1 MRFLPFLV
9 SRLFFL
15 SILFVLLSLPT
26 FPLFAQEGSLRIQ
39 SIELRGNQHI
49 ESSAIRSRMTLNVG
63 DSFNTEVVRQQI
75 QHIYEMGYF
84 EDVRVQTESEH
95 QGMKVV
101 FVLKEK
107 PFNAE
112 VAFDGNDHFSEDK
125 LKEKI
130 TVRSQVFLDL
140 EQVKTSTENIRKAY
154 QDDGYYNSDVVPVV
168 QTIGENRTRVTFFIK
183 EGSRARIKTV
193 TFKGRRVVRK
203 KDLMKS
209 MATRE
214 WIPLW
219 SMITD
224 AGILKKNEIPNDI
237 ERIKEVYMNKG
248 YLDVQVGQPTIDLDK
263 TKKWFTV
270 TFPIVEGE
278 PYLVSRVRFQNYTV
292 FTEKEL
298 RAGLSIHSDDV
309 FQRSRVRMEVTR
321 LKDLY
326 GKKGYAFTEV
336 TPAILPDSATR
347 TTEVDFKI
355 DAGDLIQIRGIHI
368 AGNAKTRDNVIR
380 RELRLDE
387 GDMIDSVAI
396 KRSFQRLNNLNFFK
410 TVEVVPEQINK
421 RQVDLNVK
429 VKEKPTGSFSVGG
442 GFSTLDKLNAI
453 ANITEGN
460 LFGRGYLARI
470 QGQLGARRTLG
481 IITFRNPA
489 IFDSL
494 TSFQTDVFSNRTNFI
509 TFNQKRTG
517 ATMTVGR
524 QLTEY
529 VIGSFAIVGEAI
541 DIKFIR
547 SDASPI
553 LHRQLGKQSTTGV
566 RFSLVRDTR
575 DVIIDPRTGTRV
587 AARGSLGTDVLGG
600 SNDFVSLSLDALKFT
615 PFPFWDLRH
624 MIRARLGVGQGFN
637 GQPLPLT
644 EFFFVGGIQ
653 TLRGFKFGRAGPV
666 TPNGTLEGGNK
677 QLIFN
682 NDLIFPVLP
691 EAKLNGVLFFDYG
704 KGFREGKGLSLNLR
718 AAAGIEIRW
727 LSPFGPLRAAWG
739 KNLSPKGREKSSV
752 FEFSVGNLF

>member
-1 MRFLPFLV
+1 MGLRMSVGKDHDRNHNRFVHPFFGSHVSSFLLV
-9 SRLFFL
+9 SLLLF
-15 SILFVLLSLPT
+15 SSFVPV
-26 FPLFAQEGSLRIQ
+26 FAEEGPLRIKV
-39 SIELRGNQHI
+39 IEFRGNQHI
-49 ESSAIRSRMTLNVG
+49 ETSAIQSRVTLKVG
-63 DSFNTEVVRQQI
+63 DTFNTDVIRQQI

-84 EDVRVQTESEH
+84 EDVRVQTESEN

-101 FVLKEK
+101 FILKEK

-112 VAFDGNDHFSEDK
+112 VIFDGNDHFSDDK
-125 LKEKI
+125 LKEKT

-140 EQVKTSTENIRKAY
+140 EQVKTSVANIRKAY
-154 QDDGYYNSDVVPVV
+154 QDDGYYKADVVPVV

-193 TFKGRRVVRK
+193 IFKGRRVVRK

-224 AGILKKNEIPNDI
+224 AGILKQNEIPNDI

-248 YLDVQVGQPTIDLDK
+248 YLDVQVGEPTIDLDK

-298 RAGLSIHSDDV
+298 RAGLSIHSNDV
-309 FQRSRVRMEVTR
+309 FQRARVRMEVTR

-336 TPAILPDSATR
+336 TPSILPDPATR
-347 TTEVDFKI
+347 TTEVDFKL
-355 DAGDLIQIRGIHI
+355 DEGQLIQIRDVHI
-368 AGNAKTRDNVIR
+368 SGNAKTRDNVIR

-396 KRSFQRLNNLNFFK
+396 KRSFQRLNNLNFFE
-410 TVEVVPEQINK
+410 TVEIVPEQIND

-442 GFSTLDKLNAI
+442 GFSTLDGLNAI

-470 QGQLGARRTLG
+470 QGQLGVRRTLG

-494 TSFQTDVFSNRTNFI
+494 TSFQSDVFSNRINLI

-517 ATMTVGR
+517 ATLTMGR
-524 QLTEY
+524 QLSEY
-529 VIGSFAIVGEAI
+529 VIGSVSLVGEAI
-541 DIKFIR
+541 DIKFVR
-547 SDASPI
+547 SDASSI
-553 LHRQLGKQSTTGV
+553 IQRQLGKQSTTGA

-575 DVIIDPRTGTRV
+575 DLIIDPRTGTRV
-587 AARGSLGTDVLGG
+587 AVRGSFGSDVLGG
-600 SNDFVSLSLDALKFT
+600 SNNFVSLSLDALKFT
-615 PFPFWDLRH
+615 PLPFWDLRH
-624 MIRARLGVGQGFN
+624 MIRARLGVADGFS
-637 GQPLPLT
+637 GEPLPLT

-653 TLRGFKFGRAGPV
+653 TLRGFKFGRA
-666 TPNGTLEGGNK
+666 
-677 QLIFN
+677 
-682 NDLIFPVLP
+682 VLSHKM
-691 EAKLNGVLFFDYG
+691 ERR
-704 KGFREGKGLSLNLR
+704 KG
-718 AAAGIEIRW
+718 AI
-727 LSPFGPLRAAWG
+727 
-739 KNLSPKGREKSSV
+739 SS
-752 FEFSVGNLF
+752 